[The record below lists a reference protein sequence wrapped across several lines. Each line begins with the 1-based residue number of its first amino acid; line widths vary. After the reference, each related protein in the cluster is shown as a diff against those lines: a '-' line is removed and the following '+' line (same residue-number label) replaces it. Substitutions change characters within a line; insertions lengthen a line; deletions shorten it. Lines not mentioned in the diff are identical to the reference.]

1 MRGAVLY
8 SKERGSMREETEKEY
23 YEWQM
28 AKAREATTFPI
39 MFSILFIRWE
49 KKRRKL
55 LDTELKGAGLCNW
68 LMTRGSSR
76 VNTNHENDGRVSGDI

>member
-1 MRGAVLY
+1 MTDGKGKRGKGNDVSHHVLHSLY
-8 SKERGSMREETEKEY
+8 SMG
-23 YEWQM
+23 
-28 AKAREATTFPI
+28 
-39 MFSILFIRWE
+39 